1 MGAIWYTYSSNS
13 KTHKWYLGELEDI
26 GTTSVNMLADITD
39 NPNAF
44 PHEANIWKWYNGGW
58 TENNDI
64 HVSVFPE
71 GKSSLCTDFHSRV
84 GK

>member
-1 MGAIWYTYSSNS
+1 
-13 KTHKWYLGELEDI
+13 
-26 GTTSVNMLADITD
+26 MLADITD
-39 NPNAF
+39 NPDAF

-71 GKSSLCTDFHSRV
+71 GKSSLCTDFHNRV